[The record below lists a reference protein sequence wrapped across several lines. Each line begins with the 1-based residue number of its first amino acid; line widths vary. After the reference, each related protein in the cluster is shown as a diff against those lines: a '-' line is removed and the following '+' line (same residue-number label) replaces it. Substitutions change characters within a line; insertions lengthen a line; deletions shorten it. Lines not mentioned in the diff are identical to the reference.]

1 MRFRAAVAGGRDDE
15 LREELLS
22 TMPAHVTS
30 VEAMSSYRLKGV
42 GEEGVMLK
50 WLMGRRIAAFERQW
64 VADGQRT
71 QISTAAAAT

>member
-1 MRFRAAVAGGRDDE
+1 
-15 LREELLS
+15 
-22 TMPAHVTS
+22 
-30 VEAMSSYRLKGV
+30 
-42 GEEGVMLK
+42 MLK